1 MPSDLRFGI
10 HRQPQRS
17 LDDDGFKAECRGW
30 DVSDALLADARMWS
44 AYVALMRADF
54 ALFDEYAFR
63 RHGEAPF
70 TFPLRVFFATR
81 DRKVTRPMVEQ
92 WAAFTTSDFAVHP
105 IQGHHLFILATGDQR
120 TAKEAWLA
128 HVVDGLAQAIQ
139 S

>member
-70 TFPLRVFFATR
+70 TFPLSVFFATR

-92 WAAFTTSDFAVHP
+92 WAAFTTGDFAVHP